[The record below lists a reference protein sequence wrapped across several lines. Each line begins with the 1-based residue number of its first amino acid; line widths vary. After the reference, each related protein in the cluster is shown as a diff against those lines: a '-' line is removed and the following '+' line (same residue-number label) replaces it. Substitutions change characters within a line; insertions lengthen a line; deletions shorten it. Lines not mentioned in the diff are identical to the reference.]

1 MGEVNTQTVLEPVT
15 DENIIKKFNENK
27 KNYSGTFNTIRKF
40 VTGEGRT
47 QFPDL
52 KEVGSAPEFSFG
64 QATKTA
70 VGNILTPDIN
80 ARMQILKEQVPNSTF
95 TYDEYNNPMV
105 TFGNG
110 QSYYMNKPGASQQD
124 FTDLISEGL
133 KFWTGGKLATT
144 IADPKKLIGGTLSQ
158 AAGAGAVS
166 IAGDV
171 AAKGFGAEDNID
183 TTRAGLVA
191 TITGGFVPLGA
202 LGKAGWTKIFGQKK
216 YVSADGS
223 LTKAGI
229 KKVKEAGYDPET
241 ISASQAKLFQAYLHQ
256 GSNTKMAAMA
266 VEDGAFGI
274 PYYKAQLTGDRQL
287 LGMLENARKGSYGG
301 DIQKIIMDGDARQQV
316 TMLKALQ
323 DIQENIRVPK
333 NNSMSGKSYQGI
345 LGNDEAGELLMS
357 SLRKLDDDFTEA
369 TLNAYNAVDENA
381 FFKGSSLVKI
391 KTNINK
397 KINKNSVLDA
407 DLTPQ
412 YNIAS
417 QKLNKFIV
425 EFSKS
430 KKDGK
435 LDYATLKKIDIER
448 KKISGFLNNAEKGSV
463 DFKNL
468 AIMKKEFDNFF
479 DSAVDQALF
488 TGDEFALQNLKL
500 ARGIVKDHKSQLRVN
515 DAFNKGFVVKDEAG
529 RVINKIIADPDI
541 MPEQA
546 LNYIFGSSSL
556 GMKDSSLKILRKL
569 VGEDGIYKKGSAEWD
584 ALRQGAFNR
593 IIKSATYKDGFHA
606 DRFVKDLY
614 NATNGKG
621 KDIMKELFSSK
632 ELQMFKNF
640 SSAVQKTITP
650 KEVLNPSGTAD
661 ALGRLFQGTLE
672 ALSKIV
678 GFKAAGMQGLIAAK
692 ILNSRGRSAIN
703 QRAGKQIIESIGD
716 SSQNPFLTNRG
727 LIGSATSNIYQGLL
741 ANEPNEKQLQGLL
754 Q

>member
-95 TYDEYNNPMV
+95 TYDDYNNPMV

-110 QSYYMNKPGASQQD
+110 QSYYMNKPGFSQQD
-124 FTDLISEGL
+124 FSDLISEGL
-133 KFWTGGKLATT
+133 KYFTGGKLATK
-144 IADPKKLIGGTLSQ
+144 IADPKKLISGTASQ

-166 IAGDV
+166 IGGDI

-183 TTRAGLVA
+183 TTRAGIVA
-191 TITGGFVPLGA
+191 GMTGGFVPLGA
-202 LGKAGWTKIFGQKK
+202 LGKAGWTKIFGNKK
-216 YVSADGS
+216 YVNADGS
-223 LTKAGI
+223 LTKSGI
-229 KKVKEAGYDPET
+229 KKVKEAGYDPDT

-266 VEDGAFGI
+266 VEDGAFNI
-274 PYYKAQLTGDRQL
+274 PYYKAQLTGDKEI
-287 LGMLENARKGSYGG
+287 LGMLERARKGAFGG
-301 DIQKIIMDGDARQQV
+301 DIQKIIMEGDARQQY

-333 NNSMSGKSYQGI
+333 SNSMSGASYKAI
-345 LGNDEAGELLMS
+345 LQDDEAGSILMS
-357 SLRKLDDDFTEA
+357 SLKKLDDDFIEQIDQ
-369 TLNAYNAVDENA
+369 AYKAVDENA
-381 FFKGSSLVKI
+381 FFNGESLVKL

-397 KINKNSVLDA
+397 NINKNSVLDA

-417 QKLNKFIV
+417 QKLNKFIMN
-425 EFSKS
+425 FSKN
-430 KKDGK
+430 KKSGK
-435 LDYATLKKIDIER
+435 LDYATLKAIDTER
-448 KKISGFLNNAEKGSV
+448 KKINGFLNKSEKGSV

-468 AIMKKEFDNFF
+468 SIMKKEFDNFF

-488 TGDEFALQNLKL
+488 TGDEIALKNLKY
-500 ARGIVKDHKSQLRVN
+500 ARGLVKEHKSQLRVN
-515 DAFNKGFVVKDEAG
+515 DAFNKGFVIKDEAG

-546 LNYIFGSSSL
+546 LNYIFGSSSI
-556 GMKDSSLKILRKL
+556 GMKDSSLKIIKKL
-569 VGEDGIYKKGSAEWD
+569 IGENGIYQKGGAEFD
-584 ALRQGAFNR
+584 ALRQAAFNR
-593 IIKSATYKDGFHA
+593 IIKKATYKDGFHP
-606 DRFVKDLY
+606 DKFVKDLY
-614 NATNGKG
+614 DSINGNGKN
-621 KDIMKELFSSK
+621 IMKELFTPA
-632 ELQMFKNF
+632 EMQMFKDF

-650 KEVLNPSGTAD
+650 KDVLNPSGTAD
-661 ALGRLFQGTLE
+661 ALARLFQGSLE

-692 ILNSRGRSAIN
+692 ILNSRGRTAIN
-703 QRAGKQIIESIGD
+703 QRAGKQIIEGIGD
-716 SSQNPFLTNRG
+716 STQNPFLTNRG
-727 LIGSATSNIYQGLL
+727 LIGSETSNIYQGLL
-741 ANEPNEKQLQGLL
+741 ANEPNEEQLKGLIK
-754 Q
+754 